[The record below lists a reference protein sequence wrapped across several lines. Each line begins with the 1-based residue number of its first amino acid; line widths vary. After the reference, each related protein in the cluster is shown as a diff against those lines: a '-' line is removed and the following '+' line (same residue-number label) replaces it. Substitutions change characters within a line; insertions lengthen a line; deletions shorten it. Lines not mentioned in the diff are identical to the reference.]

1 MLLVDTDFNRVPEG
15 TESGFVQTE
24 DNVKI
29 RWARWAP
36 TGSPLKG
43 TVTIVQGRT
52 EFIEKYFEVVEE
64 LRARG
69 FYVVA
74 FDLRGQGGSERL
86 LKNERRG
93 HVESFDE
100 FALDLHAVLDN
111 VSLSDCPGPHFLL
124 GHSTGGAVVM
134 HANRRLKTKIDRAV
148 LTAPLVGLAMSGR
161 IRKFAGAL
169 AKSLVWVGM
178 GNAFVPGGNDKIL
191 VDYDGNTLTS
201 DPDRFK
207 RMNDILEAAPQLGL
221 GSPTVSWFR
230 AMGMATERFK
240 EPEFQIEFGV
250 PSLVIGAGRDEI
262 VSTDDAEEL
271 CRSCPGMSFLEIR
284 GSRHEILMER
294 DPYREQFW
302 AAFDAFIP
310 GSAD

>member
-1 MLLVDTDFNRVPEG
+1 MVLVNTNFNKAPEG
-15 TESGFVQTE
+15 TQSGFVQTE

-43 TVTIVQGRT
+43 TVTIVQGRR

-69 FYVVA
+69 FYVVT

-111 VSLSDCPGPHFLL
+111 VALSDCPRPHFVLA
-124 GHSTGGAVVM
+124 HSTGGAVMM

-148 LTAPLVGLAMSGR
+148 LTAPLIGLAIDNR
-161 IRKFAGAL
+161 IKKFAGTL
-169 AKSLVWVGM
+169 AKSLVWMGL
-178 GNAFVPGGNDKIL
+178 GNAFVPGGNAAIT
-191 VDYDGNTLTS
+191 VDYEGNTLTS
-201 DPDRFK
+201 DPHRFK
-207 RMNDILEAAPQLGL
+207 RMNDMLEAAPHLGL

-230 AMGMATERFK
+230 AMGLALERFK
-240 EPEFQIEFGV
+240 EPDFQLEFGV
-250 PSLVIGAGRDEI
+250 PSLVIGAGKDQI

-271 CRSCPGMSFLEIR
+271 CRSCPSMSFLEIR
-284 GSRHEILMER
+284 GSQHEIMMER
-294 DPYREQFW
+294 EPYREQFW

-310 GSAD
+310 GSVD